1 MIQMKK
7 LLVSLLASSV
17 MLVACGQK
25 TQTEAEE
32 QEKQEQVADAQ
43 QTGEVANKSANDQSS
58 QENKDKE
65 KSVEDV
71 TPSPSE
77 EPGDESEAVN
87 ELEQWLPKTPNVERI
102 YTGEGS
108 EFAEFTTYPQFIH
121 EDTVQIK
128 HQNPGITTYSIY
140 EYREDSIVE
149 IFAHHGSLM
158 RDDFANTA
166 QTSDTE
172 GEEIV
177 LKTPIEV
184 GTQWEDREGQTVEI
198 TATDLELA
206 APNGTVPGIEVTTT
220 TIDQD
225 GHEGKIHRYYG
236 KDIGL
241 VKEVTELSSDAE
253 MTVTST
259 LTEYKPDTVEKI
271 PFTLYALDY
280 ETLDQAIEIETELEL
295 KTNDPIRLAL
305 TDKLK
310 EELDSEV
317 TNLLPNDATINFMY
331 LDDNNVGHVDFS
343 EELAT
348 NMQAGASGESEI
360 LQRIVDTIANLY
372 HAEAVNLSL
381 DGGAYDKG
389 GHVHI
394 DKDQLLYPTHGP
406 MAQ

>member
-1 MIQMKK
+1 MKK
-7 LLVSLLASSV
+7 LLVSLLASTV
-17 MLVACGQK
+17 VLVSCGQAVQEEGKEFEK
-25 TQTEAEE
+25 TDD
-32 QEKQEQVADAQ
+32 VAI
-43 QTGEVANKSANDQSS
+43 ESVNDQSS
-58 QENKDKE
+58 QENKATDK
-65 KSVEDV
+65 SAED
-71 TPSPSE
+71 TTESSAE
-77 EPGDESEAVN
+77 DLNDKSEAVN

-102 YTGEGS
+102 YAGEGN
-108 EFAEFTTYPQFIH
+108 EYAEFSTYPQFIT
-121 EDTVQIK
+121 EDSIQFK
-128 HQNPGITTYSIY
+128 NQNPGIISYHIY
-140 EYREDSIVE
+140 EYREDRIVE
-149 IFAHHGSLM
+149 KFTHHGGLM

-166 QTSDTE
+166 KTSDSE
-172 GEEIV
+172 GKEII

-184 GTQWEDREGQTVEI
+184 GTQWEDRDGQSVEI

-225 GHEGKIHRYYG
+225 GHEGKIYRYYG

-241 VKEVTELSSDAE
+241 VKEVIELSSDAE

-280 ETLDQAIEIETELEL
+280 ETLDQAIEIEMELEL

-310 EELDSEV
+310 EELDSEG

-331 LDDNNVGHVDFS
+331 LDDNNVVHVDFS

>member
-1 MIQMKK
+1 MKK
-7 LLVSLLASSV
+7 LLVSLLASTV
-17 MLVACGQK
+17 VLVSCGQK

-32 QEKQEQVADAQ
+32 QEKQRQVADAQ
-43 QTGEVANKSANDQSS
+43 QTGEVANKSVNDQSS
-58 QENKDKE
+58 QENKATDESAEDTTESSAEESNDK
-65 KSVEDV
+65 
-71 TPSPSE
+71 
-77 EPGDESEAVN
+77 SEAVN

-149 IFAHHGSLM
+149 IFTHRGSLM

-166 QTSDTE
+166 KTSDSE
-172 GEEIV
+172 GEEII
-177 LKTPIEV
+177 LKMPIEV
-184 GTQWEDREGQTVEI
+184 GTQWEDRNGQSVEI
-198 TATDLELA
+198 TATNLELA

-225 GHEGKIHRYYG
+225 GYEGKIHRYYG
-236 KDIGL
+236 KNIGL
-241 VKEVTELSSDAE
+241 VKEVTELGSDAE

-280 ETLDQAIEIETELEL
+280 QTLDQAIEIEMEFEL
-295 KTNDPIRLAL
+295 KTNNPIRLAL

-310 EELDSEV
+310 EELDNEA
-317 TNLLPNDATINFMY
+317 TNLLPDKAMINYMY
-331 LDDNNVGHVDFS
+331 LDDDRIVHVDFS

-348 NMQAGASGESEI
+348 EMQAGASGELEI
-360 LQRIVDTIANLY
+360 LYRIVDTIANLY
-372 HAEAVNLSL
+372 QVEAVNLTL
-381 DGGAYDKG
+381 DGDAYDKG

>member
-1 MIQMKK
+1 MKK
-7 LLVSLLASSV
+7 LLVSLLASTV
-17 MLVACGQK
+17 VLVSCGQAVQEEGKGFEK
-25 TQTEAEE
+25 TDD
-32 QEKQEQVADAQ
+32 VAI
-43 QTGEVANKSANDQSS
+43 ESVKDQSS
-58 QENKDKE
+58 QENKATDESAEDTTESSAEDSNDK
-65 KSVEDV
+65 
-71 TPSPSE
+71 
-77 EPGDESEAVN
+77 SEAVN

-149 IFAHHGSLM
+149 IFTHHGSLM

-166 QTSDTE
+166 KTSDSE
-172 GEEIV
+172 GEEII
-177 LKTPIEV
+177 LKAPIEV
-184 GTQWEDREGQTVEI
+184 GTQWEDRAGQSVEI

-225 GHEGKIHRYYG
+225 GHEGKIYRYYG

-241 VKEVTELSSDAE
+241 VKEVNELSSDAE

-280 ETLDQAIEIETELEL
+280 ETLDQAIEIEMEFEL

-310 EELDSEV
+310 EELDNEA
-317 TNLLPNDATINFMY
+317 TNLLPDKAMINYMY
-331 LDDNNVGHVDFS
+331 LDDDRIVHVDFS
-343 EELAT
+343 KELAT
-348 NMQAGASGESEI
+348 EMQAGASGELEI
-360 LQRIVDTIANLY
+360 LYRIVDTIANLY

-394 DKDQLLYPTHGP
+394 DKNQLLYPTHGP

>member
-1 MIQMKK
+1 MKK

-17 MLVACGQK
+17 MLVACGQAVQEEGKEFEK
-25 TQTEAEE
+25 TDD
-32 QEKQEQVADAQ
+32 VAI
-43 QTGEVANKSANDQSS
+43 ESVNDQSS
-58 QENKDKE
+58 QENKATNKSAEDTTESSAEDLNDK
-65 KSVEDV
+65 
-71 TPSPSE
+71 
-77 EPGDESEAVN
+77 SEAVN

-102 YTGEGS
+102 YAGEGN
-108 EFAEFTTYPQFIH
+108 EYAEFSTYPQFIT
-121 EDTVQIK
+121 EDSIQFK
-128 HQNPGITTYSIY
+128 NQNPGIISYHIY
-140 EYREDSIVE
+140 EYREDRIVE
-149 IFAHHGSLM
+149 TFTHHGGLM

-166 QTSDTE
+166 KTSDSE
-172 GEEIV
+172 GEEII

-184 GTQWEDREGQTVEI
+184 GTQWEDRDGQSVEI

-225 GHEGKIHRYYG
+225 GHEGKIYRYYG

-241 VKEVTELSSDAE
+241 VKEVTKLSSDAE

-331 LDDNNVGHVDFS
+331 LDDNNVVHVDFS

>member
-1 MIQMKK
+1 MKK
-7 LLVSLLASSV
+7 LLVSLLASTV
-17 MLVACGQK
+17 VLVACGQK

-32 QEKQEQVADAQ
+32 QEKQEQVADTQ

-71 TPSPSE
+71 TKSPSE
-77 EPGDESEAVN
+77 ESGDESEAAN

-121 EDTVQIK
+121 ENTVQIK

-149 IFAHHGSLM
+149 ISTHHGGLM

-166 QTSDTE
+166 KTSDSE
-172 GEEIV
+172 GEEII
-177 LKTPIEV
+177 LKALIEV
-184 GTQWEDREGQTVEI
+184 GTQWEDRDGQSVEI

-225 GHEGKIHRYYG
+225 GYEGKIHRYYG

-241 VKEVTELSSDAE
+241 VKEVTELGSDAE

-259 LTEYKPDTVEKI
+259 LTEYNTDTVEKI

-280 ETLDQAIEIETELEL
+280 QTLDQAVEIEMEFEL

-310 EELDSEV
+310 EELDNEA
-317 TNLLPNDATINFMY
+317 TNLLPDKAMINYMY
-331 LDDNNVGHVDFS
+331 LDDDRIVHVDFS
-343 EELAT
+343 KELAT
-348 NMQAGASGESEI
+348 EMQAGASGELEI
-360 LQRIVDTIANLY
+360 LYRIVDTIANLY
-372 HAEAVNLSL
+372 QAEAVNLTL
-381 DGGAYDKG
+381 DGDAYNKG

-394 DKDQLLYPTHGP
+394 DKNQLLYPTHGP

>member
-1 MIQMKK
+1 MKK

-43 QTGEVANKSANDQSS
+43 QTDNVAIESVKDQSS
-58 QENKDKE
+58 QENKATDESAENATESSAEESSDK
-65 KSVEDV
+65 
-71 TPSPSE
+71 
-77 EPGDESEAVN
+77 SEAVH
-87 ELEQWLPKTPNVERI
+87 ELEQWLPNPPNVERI

-149 IFAHHGSLM
+149 IFTHRGSLM
-158 RDDFANTA
+158 RDDFSNTA
-166 QTSDTE
+166 KTSDSE

-177 LKTPIEV
+177 LKMPIEV

-198 TATDLELA
+198 TATDLDLDTPE
-206 APNGTVPGIEVTTT
+206 GMVKGIEVTTT
-220 TIDQD
+220 TVDPE

-241 VKEVTELSSDAE
+241 VKEVTELGPDTD

-259 LTEYKPDTVEKI
+259 LTEYNTDTVEKI

-280 ETLDQAIEIETELEL
+280 ETLDQAIEIEMEFEL

-310 EELDSEV
+310 EELDNEA
-317 TNLLPNDATINFMY
+317 TNLLPDKAMINYMY
-331 LDDNNVGHVDFS
+331 LDDDRIVHVDFS
-343 EELAT
+343 KELAT
-348 NMQAGASGESEI
+348 EMQAGASGELEI
-360 LQRIVDTIANLY
+360 LYRIVDTIANLY
-372 HAEAVNLSL
+372 QAEAVNLTL
-381 DGGAYDKG
+381 DGDAYNKG

-394 DKDQLLYPTHGP
+394 DKNQLLYPTHGP

>member
-1 MIQMKK
+1 MKK

-17 MLVACGQK
+17 MLVACGQEN
-25 TQTEAEE
+25 QTEAEE

-71 TPSPSE
+71 TQSPSE
-77 EPGDESEAVN
+77 EPGDESEVVN
-87 ELEQWLPKTPNVERI
+87 ELEQWLPKIPNVERI
-102 YTGEGS
+102 YTGEGR

-149 IFAHHGSLM
+149 IFTHHGSLI

-166 QTSDTE
+166 KTSDSE
-172 GEEIV
+172 GEEII
-177 LKTPIEV
+177 LKAPIEV
-184 GTQWEDREGQTVEI
+184 GTQWEDRDGQSVEI

-225 GHEGKIHRYYG
+225 GHEGKIYRYYG

-253 MTVTST
+253 MTVIST

-280 ETLDQAIEIETELEL
+280 ETLDQAIEIEMELEL

-310 EELDSEV
+310 EELDSEG

-331 LDDNNVGHVDFS
+331 LDDNNVVHVDFS

>member
-1 MIQMKK
+1 MKK

-43 QTGEVANKSANDQSS
+43 QTDNVAIESVNDQSS
-58 QENKDKE
+58 QENKATDK
-65 KSVEDV
+65 SDED
-71 TPSPSE
+71 TTESSAE
-77 EPGDESEAVN
+77 DLNDKSEAVN

-102 YTGEGS
+102 YAGEGN
-108 EFAEFTTYPQFIH
+108 EYAEFSTYPQFIT
-121 EDTVQIK
+121 EDSIQFK
-128 HQNPGITTYSIY
+128 NQNPGIISYHIY
-140 EYREDSIVE
+140 EYREDRIVE
-149 IFAHHGSLM
+149 TFTHHGGLM

-166 QTSDTE
+166 KTSDSE
-172 GEEIV
+172 GEEII

-184 GTQWEDREGQTVEI
+184 GTQWEDRDGQSVEI

-225 GHEGKIHRYYG
+225 GHEGKIYRYYG

-280 ETLDQAIEIETELEL
+280 ETLDQAIEIEMEFEL

-310 EELDSEV
+310 EELDNEA
-317 TNLLPNDATINFMY
+317 TNLLPDKAMINYMY
-331 LDDNNVGHVDFS
+331 LDDDRIVHVDFS
-343 EELAT
+343 KELAT
-348 NMQAGASGESEI
+348 EMQAGASGELEI
-360 LQRIVDTIANLY
+360 LYRIVDTIANLY
-372 HAEAVNLSL
+372 QAEAVNLTL
-381 DGGAYDKG
+381 DGDAYNKG

>member
-1 MIQMKK
+1 MKK
-7 LLVSLLASSV
+7 LLVSLLASTV
-17 MLVACGQK
+17 VLVSCGQK

-32 QEKQEQVADAQ
+32 QEKQGQVADAQ
-43 QTGEVANKSANDQSS
+43 QTGEVANKSVNDQSS
-58 QENKDKE
+58 QENKATDK
-65 KSVEDV
+65 SA
-71 TPSPSE
+71 E
-77 EPGDESEAVN
+77 ESNDKSEAVN

-102 YTGEGS
+102 YAGEGN
-108 EFAEFTTYPQFIH
+108 EYAEFSTYPQFIT
-121 EDTVQIK
+121 EDSIQFK
-128 HQNPGITTYSIY
+128 NQNPGIISYHIY
-140 EYREDSIVE
+140 EYREDRIVE
-149 IFAHHGSLM
+149 TFTHHGGLM

-166 QTSDTE
+166 KTSDSE
-172 GEEIV
+172 GEEII
-177 LKTPIEV
+177 LKAPIEV

-198 TATDLELA
+198 TATDLDLDTPE
-206 APNGTVPGIEVTTT
+206 GIVKGIEVTTT

-225 GHEGKIHRYYG
+225 GYEGKIHRYYG

-241 VKEVTELSSDAE
+241 VKEVTELGSDVE

-280 ETLDQAIEIETELEL
+280 ETLDQAIEIEMEFEL

-310 EELDSEV
+310 EELDNEA
-317 TNLLPNDATINFMY
+317 TNLLPDKAMINYMY
-331 LDDNNVGHVDFS
+331 LDDDRIVHVDFS

-348 NMQAGASGESEI
+348 EMQVGASGELEI
-360 LQRIVDTIANLY
+360 LYRIVDTIANLY
-372 HAEAVNLSL
+372 QAEAVNLTL
-381 DGGAYDKG
+381 DGDAYNKG

>member
-1 MIQMKK
+1 MKK
-7 LLVSLLASSV
+7 ILVSLLASSV

-43 QTGEVANKSANDQSS
+43 QTDNVAIESVNDQSS
-58 QENKDKE
+58 QENKATDK
-65 KSVEDV
+65 SAED
-71 TPSPSE
+71 TTESSAE
-77 EPGDESEAVN
+77 DLNDKSEAVN

-102 YTGEGS
+102 YAGEGN
-108 EFAEFTTYPQFIH
+108 EYAEFSTYPQFIT
-121 EDTVQIK
+121 EDSIQFK
-128 HQNPGITTYSIY
+128 NQNPGIISYHIY
-140 EYREDSIVE
+140 EYREDRIVE
-149 IFAHHGSLM
+149 IFTHHGGLM

-166 QTSDTE
+166 KTSDSE
-172 GEEIV
+172 GEEII

-184 GTQWEDREGQTVEI
+184 GTQWEDRDGQSVEI

-225 GHEGKIHRYYG
+225 GHEGKIYRYYG

-241 VKEVTELSSDAE
+241 VKEVNELSSDAE

-280 ETLDQAIEIETELEL
+280 ETLDQAIEIEMEFEL

-310 EELDSEV
+310 EELDNEA
-317 TNLLPNDATINFMY
+317 TNLLPDKAMINYMY
-331 LDDNNVGHVDFS
+331 LDDDRIVHVDFS
-343 EELAT
+343 KELAT
-348 NMQAGASGESEI
+348 EMQAGASGELEI
-360 LQRIVDTIANLY
+360 LYRIVDTIANLY
-372 HAEAVNLSL
+372 QAEAVNLTL
-381 DGGAYDKG
+381 DGDAYNKG

>member
-1 MIQMKK
+1 MKK
-7 LLVSLLASSV
+7 LLVSLLASTV
-17 MLVACGQK
+17 VLVSCGQK

-32 QEKQEQVADAQ
+32 QEKQGQVADAQ
-43 QTGEVANKSANDQSS
+43 QTGEVANKSVNDQSS
-58 QENKDKE
+58 QENKATDESAEDTTESSAEESNDK
-65 KSVEDV
+65 
-71 TPSPSE
+71 
-77 EPGDESEAVN
+77 SEAVN
-87 ELEQWLPKTPNVERI
+87 ELEQWLPKTPDVARI
-102 YTGEGS
+102 YAGEGN
-108 EFAEFTTYPQFIH
+108 EYAEFSTYPQFIT
-121 EDTVQIK
+121 EDSIQFK
-128 HQNPGITTYSIY
+128 NQNPGITSYHIY
-140 EYREDSIVE
+140 EYREDRIVE
-149 IFAHHGSLM
+149 TFTHHGGLM

-166 QTSDTE
+166 KTSDSE
-172 GEEIV
+172 GEEII
-177 LKTPIEV
+177 LKAPIEV
-184 GTQWEDREGQTVEI
+184 GTQWEDRDGQSVEI

-225 GHEGKIHRYYG
+225 GHEGKIYRYYG

-241 VKEVTELSSDAE
+241 VKEVTKLSSDAE

-259 LTEYKPDTVEKI
+259 LTEYKSDTVEKI

-280 ETLDQAIEIETELEL
+280 KTLDQAVEIEMEFEL

-310 EELDSEV
+310 EELDNEA
-317 TNLLPNDATINFMY
+317 TNLLPDKAMINYMY
-331 LDDNNVGHVDFS
+331 LDDDRIVHVDFS

-348 NMQAGASGESEI
+348 EMQAGASGELEI
-360 LQRIVDTIANLY
+360 LYRIVDTIANLY
-372 HAEAVNLSL
+372 QVEAVNLTL
-381 DGGAYDKG
+381 DGDAYDKG

>member
-1 MIQMKK
+1 MKK
-7 LLVSLLASSV
+7 LLVSLLASTV
-17 MLVACGQK
+17 VLVSCGQAVQEEGKEFEK
-25 TQTEAEE
+25 TDD
-32 QEKQEQVADAQ
+32 VAI
-43 QTGEVANKSANDQSS
+43 ESVNDQSS
-58 QENKDKE
+58 QENKATDESAEDTTESSAEDLNDK
-65 KSVEDV
+65 
-71 TPSPSE
+71 
-77 EPGDESEAVN
+77 SEAVN

-102 YTGEGS
+102 YAGEGN
-108 EFAEFTTYPQFIH
+108 EYAEFSTYPQFIT
-121 EDTVQIK
+121 EDSIQFK
-128 HQNPGITTYSIY
+128 NQNPGIISYHIY
-140 EYREDSIVE
+140 EYREDRIVE
-149 IFAHHGSLM
+149 TFTHHGGLM

-166 QTSDTE
+166 KTSDSE
-172 GEEIV
+172 GEEII
-177 LKTPIEV
+177 LKVPIEV

-225 GHEGKIHRYYG
+225 GHEGKIYRYYG

-241 VKEVTELSSDAE
+241 VKEVIELSSDAE

-280 ETLDQAIEIETELEL
+280 ETLDQAIEIEMELEL

-310 EELDSEV
+310 EELDSEG

-331 LDDNNVGHVDFS
+331 LDDNNVVHVDFS

-348 NMQAGASGESEI
+348 NIQAGASSESEI

-381 DGGAYDKG
+381 DGGAYNKG

-406 MAQ
+406 VAQ

>member
-1 MIQMKK
+1 MKK
-7 LLVSLLASSV
+7 LLVSLLASTV
-17 MLVACGQK
+17 VLVSCGQK

-32 QEKQEQVADAQ
+32 QEKQGQVADAQ
-43 QTGEVANKSANDQSS
+43 QTGEVANKSVNDQSS
-58 QENKDKE
+58 QENKATDELAEDTTESSAEESNDK
-65 KSVEDV
+65 
-71 TPSPSE
+71 
-77 EPGDESEAVN
+77 SEAVN
-87 ELEQWLPKTPNVERI
+87 ELEQWLPKTPDVARI
-102 YTGEGS
+102 YAGEGN
-108 EFAEFTTYPQFIH
+108 EYAEFSTYPQFIT
-121 EDTVQIK
+121 EDSIQFK
-128 HQNPGITTYSIY
+128 NQNPGITSYHIY
-140 EYREDSIVE
+140 EYREDRIVE
-149 IFAHHGSLM
+149 TFTHHGGLM

-166 QTSDTE
+166 KTSDSE
-172 GEEIV
+172 GEEII
-177 LKTPIEV
+177 LKAPIEV
-184 GTQWEDREGQTVEI
+184 GTQWEDRDGQSVEI

-225 GHEGKIHRYYG
+225 GHEGKIYRYYG

-241 VKEVTELSSDAE
+241 VKEVIELSSDAE

-280 ETLDQAIEIETELEL
+280 ETLDQAIEIEMELEL

-310 EELDSEV
+310 EELDSEG

-331 LDDNNVGHVDFS
+331 LDDNNVVHVDFS

>member
-1 MIQMKK
+1 MKK
-7 LLVSLLASSV
+7 LLVSLLASTV
-17 MLVACGQK
+17 VLVSCGQK

-43 QTGEVANKSANDQSS
+43 QTDNVAIESVKDQSS
-58 QENKDKE
+58 QENKATDELAENATESSAEESSDK
-65 KSVEDV
+65 
-71 TPSPSE
+71 
-77 EPGDESEAVN
+77 SEAVH

-149 IFAHHGSLM
+149 IFTHHGSLM

-166 QTSDTE
+166 KTSDSE
-172 GEEIV
+172 GEEII
-177 LKTPIEV
+177 LKVPIEV

-225 GHEGKIHRYYG
+225 GYEGKIHRYYG

-241 VKEVTELSSDAE
+241 VKEVTELGPDTD
-253 MTVTST
+253 MIVTST
-259 LTEYKPDTVEKI
+259 LTEYNTDTVEKI

-280 ETLDQAIEIETELEL
+280 KTLDQAVEIEMEFEL

-310 EELDSEV
+310 EELDNEA
-317 TNLLPNDATINFMY
+317 TNLLPDKAMINYMY
-331 LDDNNVGHVDFS
+331 LDDDRIVHVDFS
-343 EELAT
+343 KELAT
-348 NMQAGASGESEI
+348 EMQAGASGELEI
-360 LQRIVDTIANLY
+360 LYRIVDTIANLY
-372 HAEAVNLSL
+372 QAEAVNLTL
-381 DGGAYDKG
+381 DGDAYNKG

>member
-1 MIQMKK
+1 MKK

-17 MLVACGQK
+17 MLVACGQAVQEEGKEFEK
-25 TQTEAEE
+25 TDD
-32 QEKQEQVADAQ
+32 VAI
-43 QTGEVANKSANDQSS
+43 ESVNDQSS
-58 QENKDKE
+58 QENKATDESAEDTTESSAEDSNDK
-65 KSVEDV
+65 
-71 TPSPSE
+71 
-77 EPGDESEAVN
+77 SEAVN
-87 ELEQWLPKTPNVERI
+87 ELEQWLPKTPDVERI
-102 YTGEGS
+102 YAGES
-108 EFAEFTTYPQFIH
+108 NEYAEFSTYPQFIT
-121 EDTVQIK
+121 EDSIQFK
-128 HQNPGITTYSIY
+128 NQNPGIISYHIY
-140 EYREDSIVE
+140 EYREDRIVE
-149 IFAHHGSLM
+149 TFTHHGGLM

-166 QTSDTE
+166 KTSDSE
-172 GEEIV
+172 GEEII

-184 GTQWEDREGQTVEI
+184 GTQWEDRDGQSVEI

-225 GHEGKIHRYYG
+225 GHEGKIYRYYG

-331 LDDNNVGHVDFS
+331 LDDNNVVHVDFS

>member
-1 MIQMKK
+1 MKK

-17 MLVACGQK
+17 MLVACRQK

-43 QTGEVANKSANDQSS
+43 QTDNVAIESVNDQSS
-58 QENKDKE
+58 QENKATDK
-65 KSVEDV
+65 SDED
-71 TPSPSE
+71 TTESSAE
-77 EPGDESEAVN
+77 DLNDKSEAVN

-102 YTGEGS
+102 YAGEGN
-108 EFAEFTTYPQFIH
+108 EYAEFSTYPQFIT
-121 EDTVQIK
+121 EDSIQFK
-128 HQNPGITTYSIY
+128 NQNPGIISYHIY
-140 EYREDSIVE
+140 EYREDRIVE
-149 IFAHHGSLM
+149 TFTHHGGLM

-166 QTSDTE
+166 KTSDSE
-172 GEEIV
+172 GEEII

-184 GTQWEDREGQTVEI
+184 GTQWEDRDGQSVEI

-225 GHEGKIHRYYG
+225 GHEGKIYRYYG

-241 VKEVTELSSDAE
+241 VKEVNELSSDAE

-280 ETLDQAIEIETELEL
+280 ETLDQAIEIEMEFEL

-310 EELDSEV
+310 EELDNEA
-317 TNLLPNDATINFMY
+317 TNLLPDKAMINYMY
-331 LDDNNVGHVDFS
+331 LDDDRIVHVDFS
-343 EELAT
+343 KELAT
-348 NMQAGASGESEI
+348 EMQAGASGELEI
-360 LQRIVDTIANLY
+360 LYRIVDTIANLY
-372 HAEAVNLSL
+372 QAEAVNLTL
-381 DGGAYDKG
+381 DGDAYNKG

>member
-1 MIQMKK
+1 MKK
-7 LLVSLLASSV
+7 ILVSLLASSV

-43 QTGEVANKSANDQSS
+43 QTDNVAIESVNDQSS
-58 QENKDKE
+58 QENKATDK
-65 KSVEDV
+65 SDED
-71 TPSPSE
+71 TTESSAE
-77 EPGDESEAVN
+77 DLNDKSEAVN

-102 YTGEGS
+102 YAGEGN
-108 EFAEFTTYPQFIH
+108 EYAEFSTYPQFIT
-121 EDTVQIK
+121 EDSIQFK
-128 HQNPGITTYSIY
+128 NQNPGIISYHIY
-140 EYREDSIVE
+140 EYREDRIVE
-149 IFAHHGSLM
+149 TFTHHGDLM

-166 QTSDTE
+166 KTSDSE
-172 GEEIV
+172 GEEII
-177 LKTPIEV
+177 LKMPIEV
-184 GTQWEDREGQTVEI
+184 GTQWEDRDGQSVEI

-225 GHEGKIHRYYG
+225 GHEGKIYRYYG

-241 VKEVTELSSDAE
+241 VKEVNELSSDAE

-280 ETLDQAIEIETELEL
+280 ETLDQAIEIEMEFEL

-310 EELDSEV
+310 EELDNEA
-317 TNLLPNDATINFMY
+317 TNLLPDKAMINYMY
-331 LDDNNVGHVDFS
+331 LDDDRIVHVDFS
-343 EELAT
+343 KELAT
-348 NMQAGASGESEI
+348 EMQAGASGELEI
-360 LQRIVDTIANLY
+360 LYRIVDTIANLY
-372 HAEAVNLSL
+372 QAEAVNLTL
-381 DGGAYDKG
+381 DGDAYNKG

-406 MAQ
+406 VAQ

>member
-1 MIQMKK
+1 MKK

-17 MLVACGQK
+17 MLVACGQAVQEEGKEFEK
-25 TQTEAEE
+25 TDD
-32 QEKQEQVADAQ
+32 VAI
-43 QTGEVANKSANDQSS
+43 ESVNDQSS
-58 QENKDKE
+58 QENKATDK
-65 KSVEDV
+65 SAED
-71 TPSPSE
+71 TTESSAE
-77 EPGDESEAVN
+77 DLNDKSEAVN

-121 EDTVQIK
+121 ENTVQIK

-149 IFAHHGSLM
+149 ISTHHGSLM

-166 QTSDTE
+166 KTSDSE
-172 GEEIV
+172 GEEII
-177 LKTPIEV
+177 LKVPIEV

-225 GHEGKIHRYYG
+225 GHEGKIYRYYG

-241 VKEVTELSSDAE
+241 VKEVIELSSDAE

-280 ETLDQAIEIETELEL
+280 ETLDQAIEIEMKLEL

-310 EELDSEV
+310 EELDSEG

-331 LDDNNVGHVDFS
+331 LDDNNVVHVDFS

-348 NMQAGASGESEI
+348 NIQAGASSESEI

-381 DGGAYDKG
+381 DGGAYNKG

>member
-1 MIQMKK
+1 MKK
-7 LLVSLLASSV
+7 LLVSLLASSI
-17 MLVACGQK
+17 MLVACGQAVQEEGKEFEK
-25 TQTEAEE
+25 TDD
-32 QEKQEQVADAQ
+32 VAI
-43 QTGEVANKSANDQSS
+43 ESVNDQSS
-58 QENKDKE
+58 QENKATDESAEDTTESSAEDLNDK
-65 KSVEDV
+65 
-71 TPSPSE
+71 
-77 EPGDESEAVN
+77 SEAVN

-102 YTGEGS
+102 YAGEGN
-108 EFAEFTTYPQFIH
+108 EYAEFSTYPQFIT
-121 EDTVQIK
+121 EDSIQFK
-128 HQNPGITTYSIY
+128 NQNPGIISYHIY
-140 EYREDSIVE
+140 EYREDRIVE
-149 IFAHHGSLM
+149 TFTHHGGLM

-166 QTSDTE
+166 KTSDSE

-177 LKTPIEV
+177 LKMPIEV

-198 TATDLELA
+198 TATDLDLDTPE
-206 APNGTVPGIEVTTT
+206 GMVKGIEVTTT
-220 TIDQD
+220 TVDPE

-241 VKEVTELSSDAE
+241 VKEVTELGPDTD

-259 LTEYKPDTVEKI
+259 LTEYNTDTVEKI

-280 ETLDQAIEIETELEL
+280 ETLDQAIEIEMELEL

-310 EELDSEV
+310 EELDSEG

-331 LDDNNVGHVDFS
+331 LDDNNVVHVDFS

-381 DGGAYDKG
+381 DGDAYNKG

-394 DKDQLLYPTHGP
+394 DKNQLLYPTHGP

>member
-1 MIQMKK
+1 MKK
-7 LLVSLLASSV
+7 LLVSLLASTV
-17 MLVACGQK
+17 VLVSCGQK

-32 QEKQEQVADAQ
+32 QEKQGQVADAQ
-43 QTGEVANKSANDQSS
+43 QTGEVANKSVNDQSS
-58 QENKDKE
+58 QENKATDK
-65 KSVEDV
+65 SA
-71 TPSPSE
+71 E
-77 EPGDESEAVN
+77 ESNDKSEAVN

-102 YTGEGS
+102 YAGEGN
-108 EFAEFTTYPQFIH
+108 EYAEFSTYPQFIT
-121 EDTVQIK
+121 EDSIQFK
-128 HQNPGITTYSIY
+128 NQNPGIISYHIY
-140 EYREDSIVE
+140 EYREDRIVE
-149 IFAHHGSLM
+149 TFTHHGGLM

-166 QTSDTE
+166 KTSDSE
-172 GEEIV
+172 GEEII
-177 LKTPIEV
+177 LKAPIEV

-198 TATDLELA
+198 TATDLDLDTPE
-206 APNGTVPGIEVTTT
+206 GIVKGIEVTTT

-225 GHEGKIHRYYG
+225 GYEGKIHRYYG

-241 VKEVTELSSDAE
+241 VKEVTELGSDVE

-271 PFTLYALDY
+271 LFTLYALDY
-280 ETLDQAIEIETELEL
+280 ETLDQAIEIEMEFEL

-310 EELDSEV
+310 EELDNEA
-317 TNLLPNDATINFMY
+317 TNLLPDKAMINYMY
-331 LDDNNVGHVDFS
+331 LDDDRIVHVDFS

-348 NMQAGASGESEI
+348 EMQVGASGELEI
-360 LQRIVDTIANLY
+360 LYRIVDTIANLY
-372 HAEAVNLSL
+372 QAEAVNLTL
-381 DGGAYDKG
+381 DGDAYNKG

>member
-1 MIQMKK
+1 MKK

-17 MLVACGQK
+17 MLVACGQAVQEEGKEFEK
-25 TQTEAEE
+25 TDD
-32 QEKQEQVADAQ
+32 VAI
-43 QTGEVANKSANDQSS
+43 ESVNDQSS
-58 QENKDKE
+58 QENKATDK
-65 KSVEDV
+65 SAED
-71 TPSPSE
+71 TTESSAE
-77 EPGDESEAVN
+77 DLNDKSEAVN

-102 YTGEGS
+102 YAGEGN
-108 EFAEFTTYPQFIH
+108 EYAEFSTYPQFIT
-121 EDTVQIK
+121 EDSIQFK
-128 HQNPGITTYSIY
+128 NQNPGIISYHIY
-140 EYREDSIVE
+140 EYREDRIVE
-149 IFAHHGSLM
+149 TFTHHGGLM

-166 QTSDTE
+166 KTSDSE
-172 GEEIV
+172 GEEII

-184 GTQWEDREGQTVEI
+184 GTQWEDRDGQSVEI

-225 GHEGKIHRYYG
+225 GHEGKIYRYYG

-241 VKEVTELSSDAE
+241 VKEVIELSSDAE

-280 ETLDQAIEIETELEL
+280 ETLDQAIEIEMELEL

-310 EELDSEV
+310 EELDSEG

-331 LDDNNVGHVDFS
+331 LDDNNVVHVDFS

-381 DGGAYDKG
+381 DGGAYNKG

>member
-1 MIQMKK
+1 MKK
-7 LLVSLLASSV
+7 LLVSLLASTV
-17 MLVACGQK
+17 VLVSCGQK

-43 QTGEVANKSANDQSS
+43 QTDEVANKSVNDQSS

-71 TPSPSE
+71 TQSPSE
-77 EPGDESEAVN
+77 ESGDESEAVN

-102 YTGEGS
+102 YAGEGN
-108 EFAEFTTYPQFIH
+108 EYAEFSTYPQFIT
-121 EDTVQIK
+121 EDSIQFK
-128 HQNPGITTYSIY
+128 NQNPGIISYHIY
-140 EYREDSIVE
+140 EYREDRIVE
-149 IFAHHGSLM
+149 TFTHHGDLM

-166 QTSDTE
+166 KTSDSE
-172 GEEIV
+172 GEEII

-184 GTQWEDREGQTVEI
+184 GTQWEDRDGQSVEI

-225 GHEGKIHRYYG
+225 GHEGKIYRYYG

-241 VKEVTELSSDAE
+241 VKEVNELSSDAE

-280 ETLDQAIEIETELEL
+280 ETLDQAIEIEMEFEL

-310 EELDSEV
+310 EELDNEA
-317 TNLLPNDATINFMY
+317 TNLLPDKAMINYMY
-331 LDDNNVGHVDFS
+331 LDDDRIVHVDFS
-343 EELAT
+343 KELAT
-348 NMQAGASGESEI
+348 EMQAGASGELEI
-360 LQRIVDTIANLY
+360 LYRIVDTIANLY
-372 HAEAVNLSL
+372 QAEAVNLTL
-381 DGGAYDKG
+381 DGDAYNKG

>member
-43 QTGEVANKSANDQSS
+43 QTGEVANKSVNDQSS
-58 QENKDKE
+58 QENKATDESAEDTTESSAEESNDK
-65 KSVEDV
+65 
-71 TPSPSE
+71 
-77 EPGDESEAVN
+77 SEAVN
-87 ELEQWLPKTPNVERI
+87 ELEQWVPKTPNVERI
-102 YTGEGS
+102 YAGEGS

-149 IFAHHGSLM
+149 IFTHHGGLM

-166 QTSDTE
+166 KTSDSE
-172 GEEIV
+172 GEEII
-177 LKTPIEV
+177 LKAPIEV
-184 GTQWEDREGQTVEI
+184 GTQWEDRDGQSVEI

-206 APNGTVPGIEVTTT
+206 APNGTVSGIEVTTT

-225 GHEGKIHRYYG
+225 GHEGKIYRYYG
-236 KDIGL
+236 KGIGL
-241 VKEVTELSSDAE
+241 VKEVAELSSDAE

-280 ETLDQAIEIETELEL
+280 QTLDQAIEIEMEFEL

-310 EELDSEV
+310 EELDNEA
-317 TNLLPNDATINFMY
+317 TNLLPDKAMINYMY
-331 LDDNNVGHVDFS
+331 LDDDRIVHVDFS
-343 EELAT
+343 KELAT
-348 NMQAGASGESEI
+348 EMQAGASGELEI
-360 LQRIVDTIANLY
+360 LYRIVDTIANLY
-372 HAEAVNLSL
+372 QAEAVNLTL
-381 DGGAYDKG
+381 DGDAYDKG

>member
-1 MIQMKK
+1 MKK
-7 LLVSLLASSV
+7 ILVSLLASSV

-43 QTGEVANKSANDQSS
+43 QTDNVAIESVNDQSS
-58 QENKDKE
+58 QENKATDK
-65 KSVEDV
+65 SAED
-71 TPSPSE
+71 TTESSAE
-77 EPGDESEAVN
+77 DLNDKSEAVN

-102 YTGEGS
+102 YAGEGN
-108 EFAEFTTYPQFIH
+108 EYAEFSTYPQFIH

-149 IFAHHGSLM
+149 IFTHRGSLM

-166 QTSDTE
+166 KTSDSE
-172 GEEIV
+172 GEEII

-184 GTQWEDREGQTVEI
+184 GTQWEDRDGQSVEI

-225 GHEGKIHRYYG
+225 GHEGKIYRYYG

-241 VKEVTELSSDAE
+241 VKEVNELSSDAE

-259 LTEYKPDTVEKI
+259 LTEYNTDTVEKI

-280 ETLDQAIEIETELEL
+280 QTLDQAIEIEMEFEL

-310 EELDSEV
+310 EELDNEA
-317 TNLLPNDATINFMY
+317 TNLLPDKAMINYMY
-331 LDDNNVGHVDFS
+331 LDDDRIVHVDFS
-343 EELAT
+343 KELAT
-348 NMQAGASGESEI
+348 EMQAGASGELEI
-360 LQRIVDTIANLY
+360 LYRIVDTIANLY
-372 HAEAVNLSL
+372 QTEAVNLTL
-381 DGGAYDKG
+381 DGDAYNKG

-394 DKDQLLYPTHGP
+394 DKNQLLYPTHGP

>member
-1 MIQMKK
+1 MKK
-7 LLVSLLASSV
+7 LLVSLLASSI
-17 MLVACGQK
+17 MLVACGQAVQEEGKEFEK
-25 TQTEAEE
+25 TDD
-32 QEKQEQVADAQ
+32 VAI
-43 QTGEVANKSANDQSS
+43 ELVNDQSS
-58 QENKDKE
+58 QENKATDESAEDTTESSAEDLNDK
-65 KSVEDV
+65 
-71 TPSPSE
+71 
-77 EPGDESEAVN
+77 SEAVN

-102 YTGEGS
+102 YAGEGN
-108 EFAEFTTYPQFIH
+108 EYAEFSTYPQFIT
-121 EDTVQIK
+121 EDSIQFK
-128 HQNPGITTYSIY
+128 NQNPGIISYHIY
-140 EYREDSIVE
+140 EYREDRIVE
-149 IFAHHGSLM
+149 TFTHHGGLM

-166 QTSDTE
+166 KTSDSE
-172 GEEIV
+172 GEEII
-177 LKTPIEV
+177 LKVPIEV

-225 GHEGKIHRYYG
+225 GHEGKIYRYYG

-241 VKEVTELSSDAE
+241 VKEVIELSSDAE

-280 ETLDQAIEIETELEL
+280 ETLDQAIEIEMELEL

-310 EELDSEV
+310 EELDSEG

-331 LDDNNVGHVDFS
+331 LDDNNVVHVDFS

-348 NMQAGASGESEI
+348 NIQAGASSESEI

-381 DGGAYDKG
+381 DGGAYNKG

-406 MAQ
+406 VAQ

>member
-1 MIQMKK
+1 MKK
-7 LLVSLLASSV
+7 LLVSLLASSI
-17 MLVACGQK
+17 MLVACGQAVQEEGKEFEK
-25 TQTEAEE
+25 TDD
-32 QEKQEQVADAQ
+32 VAI
-43 QTGEVANKSANDQSS
+43 ESVNDQSS
-58 QENKDKE
+58 QENKATDESAEDTTESSAEDLNDK
-65 KSVEDV
+65 
-71 TPSPSE
+71 
-77 EPGDESEAVN
+77 SEAVN

-102 YTGEGS
+102 YAGEGN
-108 EFAEFTTYPQFIH
+108 EYAEFSTYPQFIT
-121 EDTVQIK
+121 EDSIQFK
-128 HQNPGITTYSIY
+128 NQNPGIISYHIY
-140 EYREDSIVE
+140 EYREDRIVE
-149 IFAHHGSLM
+149 TFTHHGGLM

-166 QTSDTE
+166 KTSDSE
-172 GEEIV
+172 GEEII
-177 LKTPIEV
+177 LKVPIEV

-225 GHEGKIHRYYG
+225 GHEGKIYRYYG

-241 VKEVTELSSDAE
+241 VKEVIELSSDAE

-280 ETLDQAIEIETELEL
+280 ETLDQAIEIEMELEL

-310 EELDSEV
+310 EELDSEG

-331 LDDNNVGHVDFS
+331 LDDNNVVHVDFS

-348 NMQAGASGESEI
+348 NIQAGASSESEI

-381 DGGAYDKG
+381 DGGAYNKG

-406 MAQ
+406 VAQ

>member
-1 MIQMKK
+1 MKK

-17 MLVACGQK
+17 MLVACGQAVQEEGKEFEK
-25 TQTEAEE
+25 TDD
-32 QEKQEQVADAQ
+32 VAI
-43 QTGEVANKSANDQSS
+43 ESVNDQSS
-58 QENKDKE
+58 QENKATDK
-65 KSVEDV
+65 SAED
-71 TPSPSE
+71 TTESSAE
-77 EPGDESEAVN
+77 DLNDKSEAVN

-102 YTGEGS
+102 YAGEGN
-108 EFAEFTTYPQFIH
+108 EYAEFSTYPQFIT
-121 EDTVQIK
+121 EDSIQFK
-128 HQNPGITTYSIY
+128 NQNPGIISYHIY
-140 EYREDSIVE
+140 EYREDRIVE
-149 IFAHHGSLM
+149 TFTHHGGLM

-166 QTSDTE
+166 KTSDSE
-172 GEEIV
+172 GEEII

-184 GTQWEDREGQTVEI
+184 GTQWEDRDGQSVEI

-225 GHEGKIHRYYG
+225 GHEGKIYRYYG

-241 VKEVTELSSDAE
+241 VKEVIELSSDAE

-280 ETLDQAIEIETELEL
+280 ETLDQAIEIEMELEL

-310 EELDSEV
+310 EELDSEG

-331 LDDNNVGHVDFS
+331 LDDNNVVHVDFS

>member
-1 MIQMKK
+1 
-7 LLVSLLASSV
+7 

-71 TPSPSE
+71 TQSPSE
-77 EPGDESEAVN
+77 ESGDESEAVN

-149 IFAHHGSLM
+149 IFTHHGGLM

-166 QTSDTE
+166 KTSDSE
-172 GEEIV
+172 GEEII
-177 LKTPIEV
+177 LKAPIEV

-206 APNGTVPGIEVTTT
+206 APNGIVPGIEVTTT

-225 GHEGKIHRYYG
+225 GYEEKIHRYYG

-241 VKEVTELSSDAE
+241 VKEVTELGSDAE

-280 ETLDQAIEIETELEL
+280 ETLDQAIEIEMELEL

-310 EELDSEV
+310 EELDSEG

-331 LDDNNVGHVDFS
+331 LDDNNVVHVDFS

-348 NMQAGASGESEI
+348 NIQAGASSESEI

-381 DGGAYDKG
+381 DGGAYNKG

-406 MAQ
+406 VAQ

>member
-1 MIQMKK
+1 MKK
-7 LLVSLLASSV
+7 LLVSLLASSI
-17 MLVACGQK
+17 MLVACGQAVQEEGKEFEK
-25 TQTEAEE
+25 TDD
-32 QEKQEQVADAQ
+32 VAI
-43 QTGEVANKSANDQSS
+43 ESVNDQSS

-71 TPSPSE
+71 TQSPSE
-77 EPGDESEAVN
+77 ESGDESEAVN

-149 IFAHHGSLM
+149 IFTHRGSLM

-166 QTSDTE
+166 KTSDSE
-172 GEEIV
+172 GEEII
-177 LKTPIEV
+177 LKAPIEV

-225 GHEGKIHRYYG
+225 GYEGKIHRYYG

-241 VKEVTELSSDAE
+241 VKEVTELGSDAE

-259 LTEYKPDTVEKI
+259 LTEYKSDTVEKI

-280 ETLDQAIEIETELEL
+280 ETLDQAIEIEMEFEL

-310 EELDSEV
+310 EELDNEA
-317 TNLLPNDATINFMY
+317 TNLLPNKAMINYMY
-331 LDDNNVGHVDFS
+331 LDDDRIVHVDFS
-343 EELAT
+343 KELAT
-348 NMQAGASGESEI
+348 EMQAGASGELEI
-360 LQRIVDTIANLY
+360 LYRIVDTIANLY

-394 DKDQLLYPTHGP
+394 DKNQLLYPTHGP